1 MKGRNRKTLPK
12 IYKHRMGSSKSL
24 FVSKKGK
31 SSKSVNDASDKAMDV
46 VVGLSFNQT
55 DFKSL

>member
-1 MKGRNRKTLPK
+1 
-12 IYKHRMGSSKSL
+12 MGSSKSL